1 MERELQDEVILDLP
15 ALLALCLRKGIWI
28 LLVTVLCG
36 LAIPSFKLYK
46 AMQSQNA
53 ESLKTEEENGDANAA
68 MKAKEKELAL
78 KYASNERKRQESLL
92 LSEREAL
99 AHSVLMQIDP
109 SSYGERDISL
119 YFALEEGE
127 TSLNERE
134 LAIRLSTV
142 TQAYSKAL
150 QSGGFYR
157 ELAKELGG
165 KLKEKDVEDLIYV
178 SGNERSG
185 ILTIYLVG
193 RTEKPARELGDAL
206 LAYLEKTRTA
216 LEESLPAH
224 RMEVLSDTLYTA
236 KSSGLN
242 QEGSQDKEAQAFPLL
257 SRQQKKIDAVESR
270 SAQVTEWK
278 KKEKEAKGEEVL
290 GTQGISK
297 KTLLRYGIL
306 GIFLGGFLS
315 VAAITLPFLFTKELP
330 REEDLEM
337 SYGLMILGSK
347 KRYKKQGLF
356 PKWGA
361 KLSGEEGRCENEEEL
376 FKLVK
381 ANLCLLAKEKGI
393 QEELLLVGAKAEMGA
408 KLLSALQEE
417 SSLSLRLAED
427 ILQSPEG
434 IQALS
439 NHKYIVMAYSAKTD
453 LLSLLKSKKKAE
465 ALGKEVLGLVIY

>member
-1 MERELQDEVILDLP
+1 
-15 ALLALCLRKGIWI
+15 
-28 LLVTVLCG
+28 
-36 LAIPSFKLYK
+36 
-46 AMQSQNA
+46 
-53 ESLKTEEENGDANAA
+53 
-68 MKAKEKELAL
+68 
-78 KYASNERKRQESLL
+78 
-92 LSEREAL
+92 
-99 AHSVLMQIDP
+99 
-109 SSYGERDISL
+109 
-119 YFALEEGE
+119 
-127 TSLNERE
+127 
-134 LAIRLSTV
+134 
-142 TQAYSKAL
+142 
-150 QSGGFYR
+150 
-157 ELAKELGG
+157 
-165 KLKEKDVEDLIYV
+165 
-178 SGNERSG
+178 
-185 ILTIYLVG
+185 
-193 RTEKPARELGDAL
+193 
-206 LAYLEKTRTA
+206 
-216 LEESLPAH
+216 
-224 RMEVLSDTLYTA
+224 
-236 KSSGLN
+236 
-242 QEGSQDKEAQAFPLL
+242 
-257 SRQQKKIDAVESR
+257 
-270 SAQVTEWK
+270 VTEWK

-297 KTLLRYGIL
+297 KTLLKYGIL

-393 QEELLLVGAKAEMGA
+393 SEELLLLGAEAEMGA

-417 SSLSLRLAED
+417 SGLSLSLAED

-439 NHKYIVMAYSAKTD
+439 NHKYLVMAYSAKTD

>member
-1 MERELQDEVILDLP
+1 MI
-15 ALLALCLRKGIWI
+15 GII
-28 LLVTVLCG
+28 G
-36 LAIPSFKLYK
+36 
-46 AMQSQNA
+46 AM
-53 ESLKTEEENGDANAA
+53 EEEVA
-68 MKAKEKELAL
+68 
-78 KYASNERKRQESLL
+78 
-92 LSEREAL
+92 
-99 AHSVLMQIDP
+99 
-109 SSYGERDISL
+109 
-119 YFALEEGE
+119 
-127 TSLNERE
+127 
-134 LAIRLSTV
+134 
-142 TQAYSKAL
+142 
-150 QSGGFYR
+150 
-157 ELAKELGG
+157 
-165 KLKEKDVEDLIYV
+165 KLKELCEDREEIQKGPYFFVKGKLSGHEVVLCKAGIGKVNAAACTQALIDAFSPEQIINTGVAGAIAEDIHVLDLLV
-178 SGNERSG
+178 S
-185 ILTIYLVG
+185 
-193 RTEKPARELGDAL
+193 KDAL
-206 LAYLEKTRTA
+206 QYDMDATEFGY
-216 LEESLPAH
+216 
-224 RMEVLSDTLYTA
+224 
-236 KSSGLN
+236 
-242 QEGSQDKEAQAFPLL
+242 PLG
-257 SRQQKKIDAVESR
+257 QI
-270 SAQVTEWK
+270 
-278 KKEKEAKGEEVL
+278 
-290 GTQGISK
+290 
-297 KTLLRYGIL
+297 
-306 GIFLGGFLS
+306 
-315 VAAITLPFLFTKELP
+315 P